1 MRVFTF
7 VLVWSKVKLW
17 KIFTLDSEVK
27 GLPKRW
33 IRLLVSLK
41 LMSVGG

>member
-1 MRVFTF
+1 MRVFMF

-27 GLPKRW
+27 GLPNRW
-33 IRLLVSLK
+33 IKLLVSLK
-41 LMSVGG
+41 LTGIGG